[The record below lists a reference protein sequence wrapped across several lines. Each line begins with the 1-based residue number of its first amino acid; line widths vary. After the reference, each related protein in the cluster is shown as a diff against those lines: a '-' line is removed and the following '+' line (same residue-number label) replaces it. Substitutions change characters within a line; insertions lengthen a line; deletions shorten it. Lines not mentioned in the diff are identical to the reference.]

1 MANPK
6 LWFGRHLSGRLLY
19 DKRKQRKKLAREIS
33 RKIYA
38 RQRVYDRIMMQ
49 GYARTVSHSLMKGGG
64 AYGISLFGD
73 FIGRALENLLRRKKI
88 TVPPARCTVI

>member
-1 MANPK
+1 MAKPK

-49 GYARTVSHSLMKGGG
+49 GYARTVSHSLMKGVGLMELVFLV
-64 AYGISLFGD
+64 ISLVVLWKIFSD
-73 FIGRALENLLRRKKI
+73 AKK
-88 TVPPARCTVI
+88 